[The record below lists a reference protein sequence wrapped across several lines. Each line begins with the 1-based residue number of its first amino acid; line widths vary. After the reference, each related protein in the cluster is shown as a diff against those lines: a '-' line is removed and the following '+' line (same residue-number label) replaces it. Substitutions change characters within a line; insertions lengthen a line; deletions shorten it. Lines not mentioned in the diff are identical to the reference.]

1 MNKLQEL
8 IEQADELINFGDS
21 KEKAK
26 GYGMLE
32 VIKALNPSIS
42 KMANALQSL
51 SNDWAE
57 NWDII
62 VDTVGEE
69 LANDIDIATAES
81 RKLINK

>member
-26 GYGMLE
+26 GHGMLE

-42 KMANALQSL
+42 KMANALQNL
-51 SNDWAE
+51 SNAHGN
-57 NWDII
+57 NWNNV
-62 VDTVGEE
+62 VDTVGEDI
-69 LANDIDIATAES
+69 ANDLDIATVVS
-81 RKLINK
+81 RELI

>member
-21 KEKAK
+21 KEQAK
-26 GYGMLE
+26 GYGMLQ

-42 KMANALQSL
+42 KMANALQNL
-51 SNDWAE
+51 NNTYGN

-62 VDTVGEE
+62 IDTVGEDI
-69 LANDIDIATAES
+69 ANDLDIATVVS
-81 RKLINK
+81 RELI